1 MCVEFAKKGCKI
13 VGVDISPAGLLTTE
27 ELMKSKGFS
36 SSWHCYKCDISKR
49 SNVYETADMVGHF
62 FVFLRF
68 NIISFLIN

>member
-1 MCVEFAKKGCKI
+1 MSIEFAKKGCKV

-49 SNVYETADMVGHF
+49 SNVYEIADMVSALFF
-62 FVFLRF
+62 FV
-68 NIISFLIN
+68 

>member
-1 MCVEFAKKGCKI
+1 MSIEFAKKGCKV

-49 SNVYETADMVGHF
+49 SNVYETSNQVSKTF
-62 FVFLRF
+62 VCYFIYRFVF
-68 NIISFLIN
+68 SV